1 MSQSSHM
8 SSSSSSSALSDYSDD
23 DFLSEMISNVEIQGY
38 MFEPKIKSNGDDSSS
53 DISSTDSSEAISD
66 DVNNRLTNGE
76 W

>member
-38 MFEPKIKSNGDDSSS
+38 MFEPKIKLNGDYSSS
-53 DISSTDSSEAISD
+53 DISSSDSSKMISD